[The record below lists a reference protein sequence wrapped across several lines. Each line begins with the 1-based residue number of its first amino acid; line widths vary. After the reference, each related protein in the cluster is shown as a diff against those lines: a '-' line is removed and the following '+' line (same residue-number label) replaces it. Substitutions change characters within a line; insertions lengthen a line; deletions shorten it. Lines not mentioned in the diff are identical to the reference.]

1 MAKQRVEKQSLPV
14 VLNDRNE
21 PMAVIVFNEN
31 RDRVIYLLEKAG
43 EDDIIKLLEND
54 EV

>member
-1 MAKQRVEKQSLPV
+1 MAKQKVTKSSLPLVLDEKGEPIAV
-14 VLNDRNE
+14 V
-21 PMAVIVFNEN
+21 VFNEN

-43 EDDIIKLLEND
+43 EDDIIKLLEHD